1 MKNSCCLFV
10 DFLKLLLSL
19 LICTG
24 EYICMFFFLV
34 DTWCCIYFGAPIST
48 KCRSISLP
56 HHIKL
61 IRTCCYFSSLSYMKE
76 TKHGNSGAIAPCC
89 SSRLREEHSYRDIEV
104 TGPSHWNVQNIG
116 IKYLYFRKK
125 ISERNEM
132 FFDARFIF
140 QGQKS
145 YMPSKTFE
153 NLFYPN
159 LFCCKHIESKTDF

>member
-1 MKNSCCLFV
+1 
-10 DFLKLLLSL
+10 
-19 LICTG
+19 
-24 EYICMFFFLV
+24 MFFFLV

-104 TGPSHWNVQNIG
+104 TGRSHWNVQNIG

-140 QGQKS
+140 QGHKS
-145 YMPSKTFE
+145 YMPQRLLRICSTPTSFAVNILSQKLIFK
-153 NLFYPN
+153 N
-159 LFCCKHIESKTDF
+159 IS